1 MGSGIGEDAPILLDQ
16 AQQCLGLICAH
27 HIPGSR
33 RASKQHQASDAFG
46 VTRGVSERMR
56 TRGVL
61 AEQAEL
67 AKARLIDD
75 GLEIGKHRPEGKVD
89 DITL

>member
-1 MGSGIGEDAPILLDQ
+1 M
-16 AQQCLGLICAH
+16 
-27 HIPGSR
+27 
-33 RASKQHQASDAFG
+33 
-46 VTRGVSERMR
+46 TRGVSERMR